1 MVLPVVLVTAEQR
14 QRLNIRTCHPCSVGR
29 GSPSYSYILLVPDL
43 HSEAIAYSIL
53 FLCADVKSYSQK
65 KWALGC
71 VKLLP

>member
-53 FLCADVKSYSQK
+53 FFAPMSKATVRKSG
-65 KWALGC
+65 L
-71 VKLLP
+71 

>member
-53 FLCADVKSYSQK
+53 FFCVPMSKATVRKSG
-65 KWALGC
+65 L
-71 VKLLP
+71 